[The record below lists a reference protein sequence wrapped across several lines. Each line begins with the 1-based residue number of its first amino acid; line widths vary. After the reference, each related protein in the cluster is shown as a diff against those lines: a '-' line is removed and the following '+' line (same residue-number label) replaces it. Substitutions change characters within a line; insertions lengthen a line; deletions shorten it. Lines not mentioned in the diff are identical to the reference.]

1 MSEVVLRYDTELEL
15 GMAVRIVQMV
25 MGRAPWGRL
34 LGLHEAHSKLLS
46 SYIHIS
52 LEEPWIELIKVD
64 RRHGKRPLPCDH
76 ASREKRE
83 EDFNFPVHTSSKKQ
97 EEEASLFPYIPP
109 INTGDD
115 STISTP
121 IPQYGQLA
129 LIETHD
135 PSQQPLNQ
143 GNARKRHYR
152 GVRQRPWG
160 KWAAEIRDPKK
171 AARVWLGTFDT
182 AEAAAAAYDAA
193 ALKFKGSKA
202 KLNFPEHV
210 LVPPMP
216 SSHSSNINHIDNNV
230 NNYATSV
237 SSLWSPPPL
246 SLSSSEGF
254 PNLMQYAQLLWS
266 RDDDDLQRV
275 ASGLQHQHRTNEAF
289 HDPGSSALFS
299 SSSSSTVAVSDQQ
312 QIGDGTS
319 VATKGGECCDS
330 WGFRGSGFHDDDKN

>member
-1 MSEVVLRYDTELEL
+1 SALYEGIYSSKFLAKLPTREKIDT
-15 GMAVRIVQMV
+15 R
-25 MGRAPWGRL
+25 
-34 LGLHEAHSKLLS
+34 
-46 SYIHIS
+46 
-52 LEEPWIELIKVD
+52 LEEPFIELNKVD
-64 RRHGKRPLPCDH
+64 RRHGKRPLPSDH

-83 EDFNFPVHTSSKKQ
+83 DFNFPIHPSPYKSQ
-97 EEEASLFPYIPP
+97 GEEASPFPFIHP

-115 STISTP
+115 STPSIP
-121 IPQYGQLA
+121 IPQYGQLSTSS
-129 LIETHD
+129 LIETQD

-210 LVPPMP
+210 LLAPLSSQP
-216 SSHSSNINHIDNNV
+216 SNQNNNNNNNNNIN
-230 NNYATSV
+230 YA
-237 SSLWSPPPL
+237 SSAPAPPPPPPPPVYQPQ
-246 SLSSSEGF
+246 EQGF

-275 ASGLQHQHRTNEAF
+275 ASGLQHHRRRPNE
-289 HDPGSSALFS
+289 SSYDSSSSTLFS
-299 SSSSSTVAVSDQQ
+299 SSSSSMNVSDQQ
-312 QIGDGTS
+312 QVGDDTS
-319 VATKGGECCDS
+319 AAPKGGHYYGS
-330 WGFRGSGFHDDDKN
+330 FFRGNGFHDNN